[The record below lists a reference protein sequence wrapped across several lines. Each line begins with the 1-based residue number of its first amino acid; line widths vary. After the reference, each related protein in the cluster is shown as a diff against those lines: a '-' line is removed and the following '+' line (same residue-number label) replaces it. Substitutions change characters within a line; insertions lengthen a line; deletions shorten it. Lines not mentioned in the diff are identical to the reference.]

1 MEDLED
7 KIKHAFNKLYR
18 QNRKWYHV
26 ACAVGIILLA
36 GALALIVCG
45 LLPCADKTIW
55 EELAV
60 NLLATVIGLFTA
72 YILYRVIFLFAHRN
86 EDKNKVSYSNSD
98 MWKQYNMHYLHWFKL
113 HKDALFAV
121 YCEEL
126 LRAGTFTELQIDD
139 YPDEFFELDPFI
151 KSNFFELIEAHAM
164 SDTTRSVTVRLKEV
178 VHPKGNNLAVIRTM
192 RSTYLSHL
200 LTNRALDYELKP
212 EMTIRSLFENSD
224 TLIPPQRSR
233 MSNHFGINALV
244 FLKDEEKG
252 NEKWLLLPQR
262 GPRATVAKN
271 KVTASIATRLKMET
285 QPGKY
290 AGKLQPEYVT
300 KNCIYDCI
308 AEAIQIPEEWV
319 QDNTNKIN
327 IQFLGLSRDIY
338 EGGKPTLFYTVHLDI
353 NLGEYEALHSKFD
366 DDKKQKKAIREDE
379 IRQGHLPVGAEK
391 IDEVETIHI
400 VEWSSVTMSK
410 NLAPIIHKREKEDYY
425 NTEFDTALLSFKA
438 RGQKKTYERAFEQ
451 NLIANFWFY
460 RSCPDNDLSL
470 LPKQPTT

>member
-1 MEDLED
+1 MEELED
-7 KIKHAFNKLYR
+7 KIKHTFNKLYR
-18 QNRKWYHV
+18 KNRQWYHV
-26 ACAVGIILLA
+26 ACGAGIILLL
-36 GALALIVCG
+36 GSLALIICG
-45 LLPCADKTIW
+45 LLPFAADTIW
-55 EELAV
+55 KELSV

-86 EDKNKVSYSNSD
+86 EDKNKVSYSNKD
-98 MWKQYNMHYLHWFKL
+98 MWKQYNTHYLHWFKL
-113 HKDALFAV
+113 HKDELFAV

-126 LRAGTFTELQIDD
+126 LRKGTFTKLQIDD

-178 VHPKGNNLAVIRTM
+178 VHAQGNELAVIRTM

-244 FLKDEEKG
+244 FLKEAEG
-252 NEKWLLLPQR
+252 TSEKWLLLPQR

-271 KVTASIATRLKMET
+271 KVTASIATRLKMEKL
-285 QPGKY
+285 PGQY
-290 AGKLQPEYVT
+290 AGTLQPEYVM

-308 AEAIQIPEEWV
+308 ADAIQIPEEWV
-319 QDNTNKIN
+319 RENTDKID

-338 EGGKPTLFYTVHLDI
+338 EGGKPTLFYEVHMDMDLE
-353 NLGEYEALHSKFD
+353 EYQNQHKAFD
-366 DDKKQKKAIREDE
+366 DERAKKRADRAAAM
-379 IRQGHLPVGAEK
+379 RNGHLPKGAEA

-400 VEWSSVTMSK
+400 VDWSSVTMSQQ
-410 NLAPIIHKREKEDYY
+410 LSPIICKKEDEVYY
-425 NTEFDTALLSFKA
+425 NAEYDTSLLSFA
-438 RGQKKTYERAFEQ
+438 TNEDKTYKKSFEQ

-460 RSCPDNDLSL
+460 EGCPDNDFAL
-470 LPKQPTT
+470 LCEG

>member
-7 KIKHAFNKLYR
+7 KIKHAFNNLYR

-26 ACAVGIILLA
+26 ACAVGIILLL
-36 GALALIVCG
+36 GVVALIIYG
-45 LLPCADKTIW
+45 LWPRADKTIW

-72 YILYRVIFLFAHRN
+72 YLLYRVIFLFAHRN
-86 EDKNKVSYSNSD
+86 EDKNKVSYANAD
-98 MWKQYNMHYLHWFKL
+98 MWKQYNTHYLHWFKL

-244 FLKDEEKG
+244 FLKDEKEG
-252 NEKWLLLPQR
+252 NEKWLLLPHR

-290 AGKLQPEYVT
+290 AGKLQPKYVQ
-300 KNCIYDCI
+300 KDCI
-308 AEAIQIPEEWV
+308 FDSIADAIQIPEKWV
-319 QDNTNKIN
+319 INNHNKIN

-338 EGGKPTLFYTVHLDI
+338 EGGKPTLFYTVHLDM
-353 NLGEYEALHSKFD
+353 NLDGYTKLHKDFKD
-366 DDKKQKKAIREDE
+366 TKDQKKAKREDE
-379 IRQGHLPVGAEK
+379 IRKGHLPVGAEK

-400 VEWSSVTMSK
+400 VKWSSVTMSK
-410 NLAPIIHKREKEDYY
+410 NLAPIIRKKEDEVYY
-425 NTEFDTALLSFKA
+425 NAEFDTALLSFETNEN
-438 RGQKKTYERAFEQ
+438 QTYKEAFEQ

-460 RSCPDNDLSL
+460 KSCPDNIELTQTQSEE
-470 LPKQPTT
+470 

>member
-72 YILYRVIFLFAHRN
+72 YLLYRVIFLFAHRN
-86 EDKNKVSYSNSD
+86 EDKNKVSYANAD
-98 MWKQYNMHYLHWFKL
+98 MWKQYNTHYLHWFKL

-151 KSNFFELIEAHAM
+151 KSNFFGLIEAHAM

-244 FLKDEEKG
+244 FLKDEKEG
-252 NEKWLLLPQR
+252 NEKWLLLPHR

-271 KVTASIATRLKMET
+271 KVTASIATRLKMEKL
-285 QPGKY
+285 QGKY
-290 AGKLQPEYVT
+290 AGKLEPKYVQ
-300 KNCIYDCI
+300 KDCIFDCI
-308 AEAIQIPEEWV
+308 ADAIQIPEKWV
-319 QDNTNKIN
+319 INNHNKIH

-338 EGGKPTLFYTVHLDI
+338 EGGKPTLFYTVHLDM
-353 NLGEYEALHSKFD
+353 NLDEYTALHDEFKD
-366 DDKKQKKAIREDE
+366 TKDQKKAERDDE

-400 VEWSSVTMSK
+400 VDWSSVTMSK
-410 NLAPIIHKREKEDYY
+410 NLAPIIRKKEDEVYY
-425 NTEFDTALLSFKA
+425 NAEFDTALLSFETNEN
-438 RGQKKTYERAFEQ
+438 QTYKEAFEQ

-460 RSCPDNDLSL
+460 KSCPDNIELTQTQSEV
-470 LPKQPTT
+470 